1 MDYSN
6 EEQPSRPTG
15 TPPRLPKIWVGYLLG
30 LATSTAEVVAVTL
43 HPELLQGKLVMP
55 PPLYLFL
62 ANFISL
68 VYWLVCVYEYHVV
81 IAYLSGGTYPIKP
94 SRAAWFH
101 LIPIYGFYW
110 AYKWPREFAVFVND
124 RSQSVVMKPERT
136 GWMTFVAFV
145 FFVLFARGLGMVFLF
160 WVASYLS
167 AGLRRALESPPVA
180 SS

>member
-1 MDYSN
+1 MDFSN
-6 EEQPSRPTG
+6 EEQSTPTG
-15 TPPRLPKIWVGYLLG
+15 PPPRLPKIWVGYLLG

-43 HPELLQGKLVMP
+43 HPELLQGKLVP

-68 VYWLVCVYEYHVV
+68 VYWLVCVYEYHIV
-81 IAYLSGGTYPIKP
+81 IAYLSGGAYPIKP

-124 RSQSVVMKPERT
+124 RSQSVLMKPERT

-167 AGLRRALESPPVA
+167 AGLRRAIESPPVA
-180 SS
+180 TS